1 MNSARSICVLSIF
14 CVFGLNAQSDYELA
28 LRNLLPNYTIDTLD
42 RYIQGFWK
50 FDNLISKEGNQIDSL
65 LHDFSEETGILHNTL
80 YLGVKMSDY
89 CFGAKREVV
98 DYFDGEK
105 CGFGVWEFNDKKQEL
120 NVCNYHDKYS
130 RDFSRIQLYV
140 QKLNDSI
147 MVLIELLP
155 DYSNMEN
162 LNYGRAIYNKVSNV
176 CSTTDIS
183 DH

>member
-80 YLGVKMSDY
+80 YLG
-89 CFGAKREVV
+89 
-98 DYFDGEK
+98 
-105 CGFGVWEFNDKKQEL
+105 
-120 NVCNYHDKYS
+120 
-130 RDFSRIQLYV
+130 
-140 QKLNDSI
+140 
-147 MVLIELLP
+147 
-155 DYSNMEN
+155 
-162 LNYGRAIYNKVSNV
+162 
-176 CSTTDIS
+176 
-183 DH
+183 